1 MDLKGK
7 VAIVTGAA
15 GGIGRG
21 IALKLGSLGA
31 KVLVADL
38 KADQGMETVS
48 LLEKEGAG
56 GFFLKTDI
64 TDFTQVQEM
73 VKTSLSAFGKVDI
86 LVNNAGWDRIE
97 PFLKNTPDFW
107 DKVIAIN
114 LKGPIHCT
122 RAVLDH
128 MVERKHGKIVNISSD
143 AGRVGSSGEAV
154 YSACKGGI
162 IAFTKTM
169 AREMARY
176 SLNVN
181 CVCPGATDTPL
192 LAELTQ
198 GETGAKII
206 DAMVRVVPFR
216 RLGKPEDVAG
226 AVAFLVSDEAS
237 FITGQTLSVSGGLT
251 MC

>member
-1 MDLKGK
+1 MDLKDK

-15 GGIGRG
+15 GGIGRA
-21 IALKLGSLGA
+21 IALKLGELGA
-31 KVLVADL
+31 KIAVADL
-38 KADQGMETVS
+38 KSDEGQETVS
-48 LLEKEGAG
+48 LLEKRGANG
-56 GFFLKTDI
+56 LFMKTDI
-64 TDFTQVQEM
+64 TDLAQVEGL
-73 VKTSLSAFGKVDI
+73 VKSAISKFGKVDI

-97 PFLKNTPDFW
+97 PFLKNTSDFW
-107 DKVIAIN
+107 DKVININ

-128 MVERKHGKIVNISSD
+128 MVERKSGKIINISSD

-162 IAFTKTM
+162 IAFTKTI

-176 SLNVN
+176 SINVN

-192 LAELTQ
+192 LAEMTK

-206 DAMVRVVPFR
+206 DAMVKVVPFR
-216 RLGKPEDVAG
+216 RLGKPEDITG
-226 AVAFLVSDEAS
+226 AVAFLASDEAA

>member
-1 MDLKGK
+1 MNLEAK
-7 VAIVTGAA
+7 VAIITGSG

-21 IALKLGSLGA
+21 IALRFGSLGA
-31 KVLVADL
+31 KVVVADL
-38 KADQGMETVS
+38 KSEGAKETVS
-48 LLEKEGAG
+48 LLEKAG
-56 GFFLKTDI
+56 GKGLALSTDI
-64 TDFTQVQEM
+64 TDRAQVQDM
-73 VKTSLSAFGKVDI
+73 VKATIGTFGKLDI
-86 LVNNAGWDRIE
+86 LVNNAGWDIME
-97 PFLKNTPDFW
+97 PFMQNNPELW

-114 LKGPIHCT
+114 LKGPIYST
-122 RAVLDH
+122 RAVLEH
-128 MVERKHGKIVNISSD
+128 FMGRKYGKIVNVSSD

-162 IAFTKTM
+162 IAFTKTI

-176 SLNVN
+176 QINVN

-192 LAELTQ
+192 LAEMTK

-206 DAMVRVVPFR
+206 DAMTKAVPFR
-216 RLGKPEDVAG
+216 RLAKPEDIAG
-226 AVAFLVSDEAS
+226 AIAFLASDEAG